1 MKRGSLH
8 YLTREGVRS
17 IWVNR
22 LMSVASITVLMACLV
37 IIGSGVLLYYNI
49 SAMLDHVESQNVV
62 MVYVR
67 KGTQDTDRSMLGVAI
82 KSMDNV
88 KDCEFIPKEDAFN
101 EQLKNLGDDAA
112 LLTGLDASILPDA
125 YRVTLDDM
133 TKFDFTVTELRALE
147 HVEKVRENSDL
158 AGKLTKIRSAVTYIS
173 IGMVIMLF
181 LVAVFIIAN
190 TVRITMFSRRLEI
203 SIMKAVGATNS
214 FIRWPFLIEGVLLG
228 IISGIVSLGVVY
240 GLYTLATVSFA
251 EILSVVGSSPVAFGN
266 YALRLLGLFLIIGV
280 VTGGFGSS
288 VSLGKYLKEQGSVV
302 SDD

>member
-22 LMSVASITVLMACLV
+22 LMSIASITVLMACLV
-37 IIGSGVLLYYNI
+37 IIGSGMMLYFNI
-49 SAMLDHVESQNVV
+49 SSMLDHVESQNVV

-67 KGTQDTDRSMLGVAI
+67 KGTSTEDRSMMGVTI
-82 KSMDNV
+82 KSMENI

-101 EQLKNLGDDAA
+101 EQLEKLGEDAA

-125 YRVTLDDM
+125 YRVTLEDM

-158 AGKLTKIRSAVTYIS
+158 ASKLTKIRDAVTYIS
-173 IGMVIMLF
+173 IGIVVMLF

-228 IISGIVSLGVVY
+228 AISGLVSLGVMY
-240 GLYTLATVSFA
+240 GLYALAQASFA
-251 EILSVVGSSPVAFGN
+251 EIISVLGSSPVAFGD
-266 YALRLLGLFLIIGV
+266 YALRLLGLFMAVGI
-280 VTGGFGSS
+280 VTGSFGSS